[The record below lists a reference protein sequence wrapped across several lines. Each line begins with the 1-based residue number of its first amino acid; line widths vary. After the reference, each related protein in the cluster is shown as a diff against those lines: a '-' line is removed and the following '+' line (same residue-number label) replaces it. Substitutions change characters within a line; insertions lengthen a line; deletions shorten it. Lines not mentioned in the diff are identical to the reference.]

1 MSKKQSKQ
9 NVAPQAVA
17 QKETPVSTAKEP
29 KVKRLPRRTAA
40 QKRNE
45 RWGWLFILPWVIG
58 TLFFFAIPMVNAA
71 RFAFTNYKLELGI
84 DNSPFVGFDNFVKLF
99 AGDGKFIPALF
110 ESLGKMLYEVPVIV
124 VFSVLIAMVLRGSF
138 KGHTFFRAVFFFPV
152 IIASGVCITILRTQ
166 VMMTGAATSAEQ
178 QAYMF
183 NLPDFKILT
192 DLFGLPQVIVDFA
205 TSVVNGF
212 FDITWKSG
220 VQIIL
225 LLVAVN
231 HISPSY
237 YEVADMEG
245 ATAWEKLWKVTIPM
259 IAPTILVVI
268 IYTIIDSFT
277 DYGNVIMKLI
287 TEYRK
292 GLDYSYATTIGLS
305 YFLIVGVIIALV
317 ALMMRKVTKNA
328 EY

>member
-1 MSKKQSKQ
+1 MSSLKKP
-9 NVAPQAVA
+9 N
-17 QKETPVSTAKEP
+17 
-29 KVKRLPRRTAA
+29 RLPQQTAA

-58 TLFFFAIPMVNAA
+58 TFYFFVLPMVKAA
-71 RFAFTNYKLELGI
+71 VFAFSDVTLEDGQTLYE
-84 DNSPFVGFDNFVKLF
+84 PVGFQNFVTLFTETPDFFPKL
-99 AGDGKFIPALF
+99 A

-124 VFSVLIAMVLRGSF
+124 VFSILIAMVLRGNYR
-138 KGHTFFRAVFFFPV
+138 GHTFFRAMFFFPM

-166 VMMTGAATSAEQ
+166 VMMTGAATSTEQ

-192 DLFGLPQVIVDFA
+192 DLFGLPQAIVDFA

-259 IAPTILVVI
+259 ISPTILVVI

-277 DYGNVIMKLI
+277 DFGNAIMKLI
-287 TEYRK
+287 DVYARK
-292 GLDYSYATTIGLS
+292 DFNYEIATAIGLV
-305 YFLIVGVIIALV
+305 YFLIVGLLIGLV
-317 ALMMRKVTKNA
+317 TVLMRKVTKSA